1 MQKRLFHLAIICLLL
16 ISIAGCTKEKALALQ
31 SASLQLMLSTVKA
44 IQSVDSWCSSTAP
57 SVIDLDGSTLDD
69 QANALAKSII
79 GKGTPTTIKE
89 IREGIQDIRQGLDS
103 NCVESSYPKLNEKLQ
118 TLKSGTKAL
127 NESLADLTK
136 GYLFS
141 SGSVKKLKPHM
152 KAIFSDLSNLAINF
166 GQIPVQDKT
175 LVDKVEKIK
184 HIKKDDKEAKDVKV
198 KELSIANELKQ
209 IIKGQSEIDSK
220 QNDVVSSLLVAAK
233 FAKDILKN
241 IDGWETLTINDI
253 LDIMNEWAPLAD
265 TLTGGRLS
273 TKKIEGLREEITTY
287 ATQIGVLDTTL
298 VSGSPAAPAD
308 LN

>member
-1 MQKRLFHLAIICLLL
+1 MQKKIFHLTIVCLLL

-31 SASLQLMLSTVKA
+31 SASLQLMLSTAKA
-44 IQSVDSWCSSTAP
+44 NQSIDSWCSSTAP

-69 QANALAKSII
+69 QTNALAKSII
-79 GKGTPTTIKE
+79 EGGTPTTITKIRKE
-89 IREGIQDIRQGLDS
+89 IQDIRQGLNS
-103 NCVESSYPKLNEKLQ
+103 NCLESSYPKLNDKLQ

-127 NESLADLTK
+127 NGSLVDLPK

-141 SGSVKKLKPHM
+141 SGAVNKLKPHM
-152 KAIFSDLSNLAINF
+152 KTIFSDLSNLAINF
-166 GQIPVQDKT
+166 GQIPIQNKA
-175 LVDKVEKIK
+175 LIDKVGEIR
-184 HIKKDDKEAKDVKV
+184 HIKKNNKDAKV

-209 IIKGQSEIDSK
+209 IIQSQSEIELK

-233 FAKDILKN
+233 FAKDILEN
-241 IDGWETLTINDI
+241 IDAWETLTINDI
-253 LDIMNEWAPLAD
+253 LDIMNEWGPLTD

-273 TKKIEGLREEITTY
+273 TKEIEGLRIEIKTY

-298 VSGSPAAPAD
+298 VSNTPPAPAD

>member
-1 MQKRLFHLAIICLLL
+1 MRKKIFHLTIVCLLL

-44 IQSVDSWCSSTAP
+44 IQSIDSWCSSTAP
-57 SVIDLDGSTLDD
+57 SIIDLDGSTLDD
-69 QANALAKSII
+69 QANALARSII
-79 GKGTPTTIKE
+79 GEGTTTITK
-89 IREGIQDIRQGLDS
+89 IREETQNIRQGLNS
-103 NCVESSYPKLNEKLQ
+103 NCLESSYPKLNEKLR
-118 TLKSGTKAL
+118 TLKLGTKAL
-127 NESLADLTK
+127 NESLVDLPK
-136 GYLFS
+136 GHLFS
-141 SGSVKKLKPHM
+141 SDALKKLKPNM

-166 GQIPVQDKT
+166 GQIPVQNKV
-175 LVDKVEKIK
+175 LNDKVGEIR
-184 HIKKDDKEAKDVKV
+184 HIKKNNNDAKV

-209 IIKGQSEIDSK
+209 IIHSQSEIESK

-233 FAKDILKN
+233 FAKDVLEN
-241 IDGWETLTINDI
+241 IDSWETLTINDI

-273 TKKIEGLREEITTY
+273 TKQVEGLREEIKTY

-298 VSGSPAAPAD
+298 LSDTPPAPAG